1 MALYDMYT
9 EGGEDAAYEKPNAPS
24 RIPSLKSQFVS
35 YIKSPMYKK
44 RLEKQGVK
52 NPDKVIKDR
61 LAKVNQAVTNVGPS
75 PSLSYIFTNPNQ
87 KERVPSLT
95 VKQKD
100 SDYTMMHELSHVT
113 NYGDTFFD
121 PSVNKYAKD
130 PSKFGDVNTASGKGM
145 SVNEMLYITDRANIP
160 SKLKGSLRDSVES
173 NKKIGAFT
181 NPADSVSAGDTH
193 SFDPSELKSDLD
205 AVRLLFKRE
214 GITKN
219 FGDDISEETINKA
232 MSNPKIANE
241 PHFKRML
248 KNFSKKNIVDINN
261 SVAMSGLARNT
272 MA

>member
-9 EGGEDAAYEKPNAPS
+9 EDDGSAPYEKPNAPS

-35 YIKSPMYKK
+35 YITSPTYKK

-52 NPDKVIKDR
+52 NPDKVIKER
-61 LAKVNQAVTNVGPS
+61 LNKLNQAVINVGPAA
-75 PSLSYIFTNPNQ
+75 SLDYIFTNPNQ

-95 VKQKD
+95 VKEKD

-113 NYGDTFFD
+113 NYGDVFFD
-121 PSVNKYAKD
+121 PKAANPLVKV
-130 PSKFGDVNTASGKGM
+130 GDSSTASGKGM
-145 SVNEMLYITDRANIP
+145 SVDEMLYMTSKSNLPMSVKKSILSRA
-160 SKLKGSLRDSVES
+160 ES
-173 NKKIGAFT
+173 NKGYGT
-181 NPADSVSAGDTH
+181 YRNPTEGMPGESH
-193 SFDPSELKSDLD
+193 SFDPSEFKSDLD
-205 AVRLLFKRE
+205 AVRLLLNRE

-219 FGDDISEETINKA
+219 FGEDISEETINKA
-232 MSNPKIANE
+232 LSNPKIANE

-261 SVAMSGLARNT
+261 SVAMNSLARNT